1 MKSPKRRI
9 LSYLIKTAPI
19 WRIGAPARTRAV
31 ELHGT
36 CRHVWVV
43 EVMPARDGKV
53 PIPIVAPCPVYPLVP
68 DSRVNA
74 YIEDGIIAPL
84 RLVVCPYA
92 SELATCDEL
101 AGRRG

>member
-9 LSYLIKTAPI
+9 LSYLVKTAPI

-31 ELHGT
+31 ELHAS

-53 PIPIVAPCPVYPLVP
+53 PIPIVAPCPICPLVP
-68 DSRVNA
+68 DSRVDA
-74 YIEDGIIAPL
+74 YIEGGVVPAL
-84 RLVVCPYA
+84 RRV
-92 SELATCDEL
+92 S
-101 AGRRG
+101 